1 MATLLLDPRQFL
13 RDHLDPAAV
22 ATAPSR
28 PATVGHVHLCVGDV
42 DSARRFYVD
51 QLGFETT
58 AELGNT
64 ALFVSAG
71 GYHHH
76 MAMNTWKSRGAGR
89 RRLTLGL
96 GLVRIDVPSNDDI
109 ASLTDRLNFHGVQTR
124 DDGHTVEFDDP
135 WANRILVRSATAA

>member
-1 MATLLLDPRQFL
+1 MLDPTRFL

-22 ATAPSR
+22 AAAASR
-28 PATVGHVHLCVGDV
+28 PATVGHVHLCIGDV
-42 DSARRFYVD
+42 TSARNFYVD
-51 QLGFETT
+51 QLGFEST

-76 MAMNTWKSRGAGR
+76 MAMNTWQSRGAGR

-96 GLVRIDVPSNDDI
+96 GLVRIEVPSTDELD
-109 ASLTDRLNFHGVQTR
+109 SLTDRLAFHSVETR
-124 DDGHTVEFDDP
+124 DDGRTLEFDDP
-135 WANRILVRSATAA
+135 WANRIQVSAAA